1 MTLFLKTNYFSVRT
15 KYLKT
20 AFYQNNVQSMI
31 FESENDNKIVAN
43 VFPLGMQNS
52 SITLYDDEGNRVN
65 EVEELSCDSNEQAI
79 IPSAINVESSSD
91 VIVGPVTQFHGPV
104 TIYQQVNGR
113 TQSLTNR
120 DESNSENL
128 QNGKSIETY
137 LEIA

>member
-1 MTLFLKTNYFSVRT
+1 MTV
-15 KYLKT
+15 
-20 AFYQNNVQSMI
+20 V
-31 FESENDNKIVAN
+31 SENDHKTVAN

-52 SITLYDDEGNRVN
+52 SLTLYDDEGNS
-65 EVEELSCDSNEQAI
+65 VEGVEDLSCDSNEQAI

-120 DESNSENL
+120 DEPSSENI
-128 QNGKSIETY
+128 QNGKLPWNCIVIRHCY
-137 LEIA
+137 LLKHSLIF